1 MLILVANW
9 LNRTKVL
16 KAGESMAEV
25 RKHKSGN
32 TALEQF
38 VMQAFD
44 AAPKKVE
51 PSKRVERD
59 YDEPVQLVEE
69 KPTQAA
75 MFETSSDWLT
85 FNPTQATER

>member
-1 MLILVANW
+1 
-9 LNRTKVL
+9 
-16 KAGESMAEV
+16 
-25 RKHKSGN
+25 
-32 TALEQF
+32 
-38 VMQAFD
+38 MQAFD